1 MNGAVRA
8 ELDDLRVIGDIGGT
22 HARFA
27 LARHGAYSHL
37 QRADV
42 DRYKSLFEAITDYLA
57 KLPPDLKPSTAVID
71 VAGPVRGDQ
80 IKMTNLDWSFS
91 IADMKRRLGL
101 KAFCVL
107 NDFAAA
113 ASSIPYLPKADCFA
127 IGSDVPGLKGPVGV
141 IGPGTGLGVGA
152 LIPNGERWTLV
163 PGEGGHVSLPASSEI
178 EDRILAVLRKRWTH
192 VSAERVLSG
201 EGLVNLYRALCDI
214 DGMTAAPLTPA
225 DVTDRAVHGTDP
237 TCVKA
242 FGHFCEMLGTVAGD
256 LALTLGATGGIYIAG
271 GILLRFK
278 EAFAAS
284 GFRARFED
292 KGRFREWLRTV
303 PTPLILEES
312 PALLGLANVPVEIG
326 N

>member
-1 MNGAVRA
+1 MNATARA
-8 ELDDLRVIGDIGGT
+8 GLDDLRVIGDIGGT
-22 HARFA
+22 HVRFA
-27 LARHGAYSHL
+27 LAQHGAYSHM
-37 QRADV
+37 QRSAV
-42 DRYKSLFEAITDYLA
+42 TKYKSLFEAMQDYLA
-57 KLPPDLKPSTAVID
+57 ALPPDLKPKVAVID
-71 VAGPVRGDQ
+71 VAGPVRGDE

-91 IADMKRRLGL
+91 ANDMRQRLGL
-101 KAFCVL
+101 KAFRVL

-127 IGSDVPGLKGPVGV
+127 IGPDLPGLKGPVGV

-152 LIPNGERWTLV
+152 LIPDGERWILV

-178 EDRILAVLRKRWTH
+178 EDRILAVLRKRWAH

-201 EGLVNLYRALCDI
+201 AGLVNLYRALCEI
-214 DGMTAAPLTPA
+214 DGVAAAPFTPA
-225 DVTDRAVHGTDP
+225 DVTDHATRGTDP
-237 TCVKA
+237 VCVKA

-284 GFRARFED
+284 GFRVRFEN
-292 KGRFREWLRTV
+292 KGRFRDWLRTV

-312 PALLGLANVPVEIG
+312 PALLGLANVPIEVG
-326 N
+326 V